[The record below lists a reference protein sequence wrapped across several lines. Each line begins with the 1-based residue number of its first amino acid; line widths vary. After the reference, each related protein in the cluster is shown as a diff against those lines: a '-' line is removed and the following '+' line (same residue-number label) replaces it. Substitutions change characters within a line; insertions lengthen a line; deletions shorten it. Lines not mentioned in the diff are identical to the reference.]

1 MAVAHKWRLVF
12 GLRPITKETL
22 EQPYKG
28 SGSDDDPFLIQWTTN
43 DPHDP
48 RQFSTARKWMFT
60 LILSLATLSVALAS
74 SAYTG
79 AVPQLVEEYQVSDT
93 TAYLGVSLFVVCFAI
108 GPLLWASLSEIFGRQ
123 PTFIVSFG
131 AFTASNIGAACSK
144 SFASL
149 LVWRFLAGAF
159 GSSSLVHTGAVL
171 ADLFPPET
179 RGFPMGVFTASLFFG
194 PTLGPIT
201 GSFIGMAH
209 DWRWIEWFLA
219 IMSGVLWIMGS
230 LTIPETYSPALLHR
244 RAQSLSKLTGKVYK
258 SNADKLGRS
267 YSTKVKKAL
276 VRPWLLLAV
285 EPVVF
290 LLSAYLAIE
299 YGILYLLFAAFPVV
313 YRDQRG
319 WNAGV
324 ATLPFLAVLVGMLLG
339 VMYCMIHD
347 RRRAHGT
354 LDGVGK
360 SFVAEQRLQPAKV
373 GAIAIPI
380 GLFLFAWTNSP
391 SVHFMVSAI
400 GAAFFGLGLVN
411 IFISST
417 SYLIDTYSVFAAS
430 SLAASSVLRSVLG
443 AVFPL
448 FTPTMYEALGIHWA
462 SSVPAFLSLACI
474 PIPFLL
480 IRYGPWL
487 RSRCKYMIKARE
499 MEGKLRRQENEAT
512 QDGPENVTMTALTA
526 TNP

>member
-1 MAVAHKWRLVF
+1 MAGTRTWRSVF
-12 GLRPITKETL
+12 GLRPISKEAL
-22 EQPYKG
+22 GQPYEG
-28 SGSDDDPFLIQWTTN
+28 SGSDADPFLVQWTSN
-43 DPHDP
+43 DPRDP
-48 RQFSTARKWMFT
+48 RQFATGRKWIFT
-60 LILSLATLSVALAS
+60 IILSLATLSVALAS

-79 AVPQLVEEYQVSDT
+79 AVPQLVEEYRVSDT

-108 GPLLWASLSEIFGRQ
+108 GPLVWASLSEIFGRQ
-123 PTFIVSFG
+123 PTFIISFG
-131 AFTASNIGAACSK
+131 VFTASNIGAACSK

-171 ADLFPPET
+171 ADLFPLET
-179 RGFPMGVFTASLFFG
+179 RGPPMGVFTASLFLG

-201 GSFIGMAH
+201 GSFIGMTQG
-209 DWRWIEWFLA
+209 WRWIEWFLA

-230 LTIPETYSPALLHR
+230 LAIPETYAPALLHK
-244 RAQSLSKLTGKVYK
+244 RAQSLSKLSGKVYK
-258 SNADKLGRS
+258 SNADKLGTS
-267 YSTKVKKAL
+267 YTAKIKKTL
-276 VRPWLLLAV
+276 FRPWVLLAV

-313 YRDQRG
+313 YHDQRS
-319 WNAGV
+319 WTAGV

-347 RRRAHGT
+347 RRRARKT
-354 LDGVGK
+354 LDGVDK
-360 SFVAEQRLQPAKV
+360 LFVAEQRLQPATI
-373 GAIAIPI
+373 GAIAIPV
-380 GLFLFAWTNSP
+380 GLFIFAWTNPP
-391 SVHFMVSAI
+391 SVHFMVSAV
-400 GAAFFGLGLVN
+400 GTAFFGFGLVN

-417 SYLIDTYSVFAAS
+417 SYLIDAYSVFAAS
-430 SLAASSVLRSVLG
+430 SLAASSVLRSIFG

-448 FTPTMYEALGIHWA
+448 FTPTMYDALGIHWA

-474 PIPFLL
+474 PVPFLL

-487 RSRCKYMIKARE
+487 CSRCKYMVKARE
-499 MEGKLRRQENEAT
+499 LESKLRRPEHGTMRHDAESAT
-512 QDGPENVTMTALTA
+512 MAATYS